1 LISSECDDGQCGDNW
16 ETWGNPTS
24 FLEDLDEDSAT
35 LSSAD
40 VDDSS
45 STKQTEEVKVP
56 YVPYTVDGYARKDL
70 DELTPFQF
78 SRFDCRSSKAGKTV
92 SFRKM
97 DKL

>member
-35 LSSAD
+35 LSSAAA
-40 VDDSS
+40 
-45 STKQTEEVKVP
+45 
-56 YVPYTVDGYARKDL
+56 PYTVDGYARKDL
-70 DELTPFQF
+70 DELSPFQF